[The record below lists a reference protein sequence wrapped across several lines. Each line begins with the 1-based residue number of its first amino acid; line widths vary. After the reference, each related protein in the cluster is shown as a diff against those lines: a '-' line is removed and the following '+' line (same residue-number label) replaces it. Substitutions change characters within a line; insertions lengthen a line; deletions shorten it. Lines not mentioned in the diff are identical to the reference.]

1 MASANKVIML
11 ENSIYSVISPEGCA
25 SILWRDQTKSLE
37 AAKAMKLTA
46 NELLKIKIIDEIIDE
61 PVGGAHRN
69 KEEVVIFTK
78 KALKNYLDE
87 FKNFTR
93 DEILEHRK
101 NKFLEVGKQKTFQVF
116 SKDAVWTTKENFLI
130 SIKSFLM
137 KFKREL
143 FIILFLVFVMALFL
157 IK

>member
-1 MASANKVIML
+1 
-11 ENSIYSVISPEGCA
+11 
-25 SILWRDQTKSLE
+25 
-37 AAKAMKLTA
+37 MKLTA

-101 NKFLEVGKQKTFQVF
+101 KKFLDVGKQTTFQVF
-116 SKDAVWTTKENFLI
+116 SKDAVWITKENFLI

-143 FIILFLVFVMALFL
+143 FIILFLVFVIAIFL